1 MSRCLA
7 AGADLRCSLADDD
20 DDDDDDDELLLL
32 VLASLDPVLSSLLLL
47 LLLPLVSL
55 DRMLG
60 CLTRDLIPMVMFS

>member
-1 MSRCLA
+1 LA
-7 AGADLRCSLADDD
+7 AGADLRCSLAAD

-32 VLASLDPVLSSLLLL
+32 LLLPASLDPVLSSL